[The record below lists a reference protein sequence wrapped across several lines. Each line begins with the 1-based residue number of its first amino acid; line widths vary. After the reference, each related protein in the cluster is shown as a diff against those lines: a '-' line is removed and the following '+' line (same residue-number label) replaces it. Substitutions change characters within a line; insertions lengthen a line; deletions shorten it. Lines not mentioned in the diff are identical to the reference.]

1 MLHRQSIL
9 QYNEVKKQVQDFSEQ
24 GVIRPSTSPIGSRIV
39 LIPKKDGTRLMCID
53 FKAFNKITFKNR
65 YPLSRIDDMLDH
77 LEHAKNIMKIDLK

>member
-9 QYNEVKKQVQDFSEQ
+9 QYNEVKKQVQDLLEQ

-53 FKAFNKITFKNR
+53 FKALNKITFKNR
-65 YPLSRIDDMLDH
+65 YPLSWIDDMLDH
-77 LEHAKNIMKIDLK
+77 LEQAKNIMKIDLK